1 MMARAK
7 YLVALAIESGAHVVK
22 TQIHIPSAEMS
33 ISAQSLIPS
42 HCSQSTYSIMEV
54 CSLSLHEEPAFKDYI
69 EELGGNYLSTPFSIE
84 ALNFC
89 MMISLLSVLK

>member
-1 MMARAK
+1 
-7 YLVALAIESGAHVVK
+7 
-22 TQIHIPSAEMS
+22 
-33 ISAQSLIPS
+33 
-42 HCSQSTYSIMEV
+42 MEV
-54 CSLSLHEEPAFKDYI
+54 CSLSLHEELAFKDYI